1 VYWLICWWMLTLGVG
16 LVSGSA
22 VAQVRMEAR
31 LGLQG
36 AVRLGKLN
44 VVTVQVHNAGEPLAG
59 TLGVRTWLG
68 SEARGDFHVTTFT
81 RAVELP
87 PGARKRFT
95 FTVPITSTADPVEVT
110 LRTGETVLAQQQLD
124 LHEALHAEQVIVG
137 LTRDVSLD
145 FLATA
150 FKAHTRVVYLP
161 PSELPQHWS
170 GYDSVASVVVKGIS
184 LQGLSE
190 AQSTALRQWVASG
203 GTLIAAG
210 DSQYTLLT
218 EPRLRALLPVEV
230 LGLQQVERLP
240 TFAERYEV
248 SLPQTPLVVVR
259 ARLVRGQV
267 LIGTADAPL
276 LAQRRFGKGRVVFLA
291 VDYAMQPFSGWQG
304 QAALWREML
313 QPPENVD
320 FSRMFAELGLL
331 DEAHPIMKLLG
342 RPVLAFPSHLA
353 IGGYL
358 LAYCALLAV
367 LFWRMSKRQERCG
380 RYWGGIAGLILAGTL
395 YAASPLLERGLSQP
409 ALLFD
414 VTTMELLPGTGYA
427 RMHGYVG
434 IFAVRGGQFA
444 LAFQQPETILR
455 HTFTRGVGK
464 AGRELEAS
472 VAGAFALR
480 HIVLEPW
487 ALRIFSTESMAPLPV
502 QVTAQRHA
510 AGLTIQLENR
520 GAVALEDALV
530 VYQGKMFP
538 LGAVAPGETVLD
550 NLYLPLQSAES
561 MQEMAWRVLLK
572 RRHRDGDTRLAY
584 LQEVLLQQYFG
595 DKRLA
600 EASETPF
607 LAGWLLAPTTLAA
620 APAAW
625 SMQGVTLVVSHLAL

>member
-1 VYWLICWWMLTLGVG
+1 MYWVISWCLLTLGVG
-16 LVSGSA
+16 LLPGSA
-22 VAQVRMEAR
+22 VAQVSMEAR

-44 VVTVQVHNAGEPLAG
+44 VVTVQVHNPGAPLEG

-81 RAVELP
+81 RQVALP

-95 FTVPITSTADPVEVT
+95 FAVPITSTADPVEVT
-110 LRTGETVLAQQQLD
+110 LRTGETVLAQQHLD
-124 LHEALHAEQVIVG
+124 VHEALHAEQVIVG

-150 FKAHTRVVYLP
+150 FKTHTRVVYLP
-161 PSELPQHWS
+161 PADLPQHWS
-170 GYDSVASVVVKGIS
+170 GYDSVTSVVVKGIS

-190 AQSTALRQWVASG
+190 AQHTALRQWIASG

-230 LGLQQVERLP
+230 LGLQQVEKLP

-248 SLPQTPLVVVR
+248 PLAETPLVVVR
-259 ARLVRGQV
+259 ARLARGQV
-267 LIGTADAPL
+267 LVGNADAPL

-291 VDYAMQPFSGWQG
+291 VDYAMQPFAGWQG
-304 QAALWREML
+304 QAALWRDML

-320 FSRMFAELGLL
+320 LSRAFAELGLL
-331 DEAHPIMKLLG
+331 DDVHPIMKLLG
-342 RPVLAFPSHLA
+342 RPILTFPSHLTLGA
-353 IGGYL
+353 YL
-358 LAYCALLAV
+358 LAYCSILAG

-380 RYWGGIAGLILAGTL
+380 RYWGGIVGLILAGTL

-427 RMHGYVG
+427 HMNGYLG
-434 IFAVRGGQFA
+434 IFAVRGGQFD
-444 LAFQQPETILR
+444 LPLQQPETILR

-464 AGRELEAS
+464 AGKELEAS
-472 VAGAFALR
+472 VAGAFALH

-487 ALRIFSTESMAPLPV
+487 SLRIFSTESMAPLPV
-502 QVTAQRHA
+502 QVTARRHT
-510 AGLTIQLENR
+510 AGFTIQLENR
-520 GAVALEDALV
+520 SAFALEDATV
-530 VYQGKMFP
+530 VYQGKLFS
-538 LGAVAPGETVLD
+538 LGAIAPGEAMLD
-550 NLYLPLQSAES
+550 NLYLPLQGAES

-572 RRHRDGDTRLAY
+572 RRRAGGDTRLAY

-600 EASETPF
+600 EASETP
-607 LAGWLLAPTTLAA
+607 LLTGWLLAPTTLAP

-625 SMQGVTLVVSHLAL
+625 SVQGVTLVVSHLAL